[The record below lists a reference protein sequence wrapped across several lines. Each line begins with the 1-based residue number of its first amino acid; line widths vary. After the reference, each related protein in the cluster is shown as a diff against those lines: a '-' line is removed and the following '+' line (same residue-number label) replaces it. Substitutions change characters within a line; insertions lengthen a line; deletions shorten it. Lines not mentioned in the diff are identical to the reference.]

1 MEHVESHR
9 EQSSQGWVIKRHLS
23 TDALK
28 EYVTRLSIER
38 EQVIAI
44 TEPQDGTF
52 TLIFESTDEQAEM
65 LDAEEGQVAET
76 LDEMFGTPVTPVMTP
91 SGEEVGSVI
100 TIPAPSTPDPIPD
113 TPEPVPS

>member
-1 MEHVESHR
+1 MEQVGQH
-9 EQSSQGWVIKRHLS
+9 QGQQHDWVIKRHLS

-28 EYVTRLSIER
+28 EYVARLAIER
-38 EQVIAI
+38 AQVIAI

-52 TLIFESTDEQAEM
+52 TLIFEPTEEQTGLLE
-65 LDAEEGQVAET
+65 AEEGQIAET
-76 LDEMFGTPVTPVMTP
+76 LDEMFGTSITPILTP

-100 TIPAPSTPDPIPD
+100 AIPAPSTPDPIPE